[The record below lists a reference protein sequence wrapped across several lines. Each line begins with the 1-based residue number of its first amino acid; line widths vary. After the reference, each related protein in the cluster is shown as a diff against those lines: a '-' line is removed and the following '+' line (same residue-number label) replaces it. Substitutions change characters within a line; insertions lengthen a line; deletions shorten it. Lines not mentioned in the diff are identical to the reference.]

1 MKVYITITHQVPEE
15 ALYMLQ
21 EAGYQVVK
29 AAQVLTRKELLEDV
43 HGADAIF
50 SGLTTRIDRELID
63 AAGPQLK
70 IIANY
75 AVGFDNIDL
84 AVAKARGIAVTNTP
98 VPEVSIAVAEHTMA
112 LILGLGRR
120 VVEADTYA
128 KGEKYQGWDPQLLV
142 GTQVYGKTLGIIGL
156 GRIGKSLAERA
167 VKGFKMKV
175 VYTNPHRDAEFERIF
190 GGVWLPLEKL
200 LQESDFI
207 SLHVP
212 LSPATHHMISTEQ
225 FSLMKKTAF
234 LINTARG
241 PVVDEKALLR
251 ALKTKRIAG
260 AALDVYECEPHIDCD
275 ITDHLELK
283 AFSNVILTPHIA
295 SATLEARVAMAR
307 CAGYNIIAVLSGH
320 PPLNPAV

>member
-128 KGEKYQGWDPQLLV
+128 KGEK
-142 GTQVYGKTLGIIGL
+142 
-156 GRIGKSLAERA
+156 
-167 VKGFKMKV
+167 
-175 VYTNPHRDAEFERIF
+175 
-190 GGVWLPLEKL
+190 
-200 LQESDFI
+200 
-207 SLHVP
+207 
-212 LSPATHHMISTEQ
+212 
-225 FSLMKKTAF
+225 
-234 LINTARG
+234 
-241 PVVDEKALLR
+241 
-251 ALKTKRIAG
+251 
-260 AALDVYECEPHIDCD
+260 
-275 ITDHLELK
+275 
-283 AFSNVILTPHIA
+283 
-295 SATLEARVAMAR
+295 
-307 CAGYNIIAVLSGH
+307 
-320 PPLNPAV
+320 